1 MDQRVKAK
9 GRAVSAL
16 RIGLRQAREDLVKAG
31 YRKAAEDCNKAIRR
45 SERLERG

>member
-1 MDQRVKAK
+1 MDERAKAK

-16 RIGLRQAREDLVKAG
+16 RIGLREARDELLALG
-31 YRKAAEDCNKAIRR
+31 NRKAAEAATKALRR